1 MSDRFVGR
9 GSDLIVLDDDIE
21 KASFGGDRSA
31 AGRYAAEQRWKNHR
45 KKDDGP
51 KDPRRATLLERVAKV
66 KQLVNDAEAKIA
78 SNGGRLE
85 NISLRVPTFAR
96 REEVMDGL
104 KRYDDV
110 QGLAMVNVDIPV
122 QTNAKGDLRTVDPT
136 WSDEPRI
143 RTAWVPIPSPELMKL
158 EQEVNAIGQEI
169 IMFAEEE
176 LQRQGITQ
184 KVIDKQITDVTNRIY
199 DNNARSQQI
208 RDQFNP
214 ALSDRSKLTE
224 TERQIV
230 ETYAEA
236 EAKATKLA
244 VDYANAVNAKADNK
258 TLVDLGSA
266 LYNAQN
272 EAKTAERAWRDA
284 IDSNPIVIECAAKEQ
299 ELSAEKRAIKSMT
312 QRRYEIIHGL
322 LRETRTF
329 GTVEPSMTYPTDSN
343 KPFNPYY
350 REVMEQVQG
359 TVTQYIPSDIIKI
372 VNGAFPKM
380 SIQPTFSGGSFSRSQ
395 NAITTDPSR
404 PYIHIHEYIHAVAS
418 SSPLARAMEF
428 ALLSRRTIGLAS
440 ETPKKGVFNSAV
452 LAEGRQRIRK
462 SAQMKNGKMETDHI
476 PDKFADPYQGRI
488 YSHESTETLTV
499 GHDLVFTDSRAREYG
514 ARKQPKEGV
523 VADIDG
529 SATII
534 GLLFTL
540 GATQ

>member
-9 GSDLIVLDDDIE
+9 GSDLIVLGDDIE

-31 AGRYAAEQRWKNHR
+31 AGRYAAQQRWKNHR
-45 KKDDGP
+45 KKDDAP
-51 KDPRRATLLERVAKV
+51 KDPRRAALLERVAKV

-78 SNGGRLE
+78 SNGGLQ
-85 NISLRVPTFAR
+85 NVSLYVPAYAPT
-96 REEVMDGL
+96 EQVMDGL
-104 KRYDDV
+104 KKYDDV
-110 QGLAMVNVDIPV
+110 QGLAMVQVSLPV
-122 QTNAKGDLRTVDPT
+122 QTNTKGDLRTVEPR
-136 WSDEPRI
+136 WSDEPRLN
-143 RTAWVPIPSPELMKL
+143 TSVVTIPSPELMEL

-184 KVIDKQITDVTNRIY
+184 KAIDKQITDVTNRIY
-199 DNNARSQQI
+199 DNNARNQQI

-230 ETYAEA
+230 GTYAAA
-236 EAKATKLA
+236 EAKANRLS
-244 VDYANAVNAKADNK
+244 VDYSNAVNANADNK
-258 TLVDLGSA
+258 TLADLGSA

-272 EAKTAERAWRDA
+272 EAKAASKAWADA
-284 IDSNPIVIECAAKEQ
+284 IDSNPILIECAAKEK

-312 QRRYEIIHGL
+312 ERRYEVIHGL
-322 LRETRTF
+322 LREARTF
-329 GTVEPSMTYPTDSN
+329 GTVEPSMTHPTDPN
-343 KPFNPYY
+343 KPDNPYY
-350 REVMEQVQG
+350 REVKEQVQG
-359 TVTQYIPSDIIKI
+359 MVTKYIPSDIIKI
-372 VNGAFPKM
+372 VNRVFPKM

-395 NAITTDPSR
+395 NAISTDPSR

-418 SSPLARAMEF
+418 SSSLARAMEF

-452 LAEGRQRIRK
+452 LAEGRQRVRK

-488 YSHESTETLTV
+488 YQHESTETLTV

-514 ARKQPKEGV
+514 RKKQPKEGV